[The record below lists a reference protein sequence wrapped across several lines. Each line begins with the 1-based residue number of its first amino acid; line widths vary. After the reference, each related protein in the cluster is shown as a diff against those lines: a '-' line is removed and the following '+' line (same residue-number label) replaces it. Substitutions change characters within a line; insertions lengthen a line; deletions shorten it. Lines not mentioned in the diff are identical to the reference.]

1 MAKVAA
7 VLIAGAALGM
17 ADCGRGDT
25 HAEAP
30 APANQAAA
38 APMAVPANQA
48 KAADNSGARR
58 GVDDP
63 RAFVEQRYA
72 AYRNQPS
79 SAPEWPAFAYSDR
92 LKALFDAYDAW
103 NHQHEDLVGS
113 LDFDWWINAQ
123 DWELGPVAVTETS
136 QDPDHRTE
144 TARFTNIDRQE
155 EIRFQFVRQGN
166 RWYLDDAV
174 QGSGHGDD
182 GWTLSALLRV
192 REE

>member
-1 MAKVAA
+1 MGNLAAGLTALAALSVAA
-7 VLIAGAALGM
+7 CGSGDTRANAGAVANE
-17 ADCGRGDT
+17 A
-25 HAEAP
+25 AP
-30 APANQAAA
+30 AKAAETNAAA
-38 APMAVPANQA
+38 ASNPSA
-48 KAADNSGARR
+48 ARR
-58 GVDDP
+58 GVEDP
-63 RAFVEQRYA
+63 RAFVAQRYA
-72 AYRNQPS
+72 QYRDHPD
-79 SAPEWPAFAYSDR
+79 SAPDWPAFAYSDR

-123 DWELGPVAVTETS
+123 DWQLGPVTVTETS

-174 QGSGHGDD
+174 QGSGHGGD
-182 GWTLSALLRV
+182 GWTLSALLRS